1 MATIVFE
8 ALSEPTSNPR
18 IDDAASFMFATRF
31 QSASDLEGATDVR
44 LRMTMTAAD
53 VSREYDALLVDV
65 MPHVQFGDVITI
77 GDGYSFAYEEQLPV
91 PDVSILVGYAR
102 HSLLLTEFYST
113 YDDLSFST
121 GNTARFTEGD
131 EIRASAEIAA
141 VVREPTVIDNY
152 FSAFMSP
159 GYLFAWGSLEIASL
173 ADTVRVA
180 DSTSA
185 SLITVIADILALHG
199 SVAVSLSASGR
210 MADTIAFTDALKNVF
225 GAVLS
230 DGYQLSEVISGSRYS
245 IVEAV
250 DALVLSGVVT
260 GYAQAIAVTAEVF
273 ALSDAL
279 NNVQIAATSD
289 GMSLNETLAASIM
302 AYASIVDEI
311 MLSDDASMNGVF
323 ACAVHDTMVL
333 DDSVTVSGLLA
344 AVMRD
349 ELSLIGRLRIAGEPY
364 SAYVINTATL
374 GYSTYTGFN
383 FGSMA
388 VVQGKLYATAD
399 DGLYLLE
406 GDDDDGS
413 AIKTKVRTGL
423 SSMGVS
429 RMKRV
434 PSAYIGIDTRGV
446 VVIKAIVTS
455 PNGQKE
461 SHWYTATPTD
471 TGSLR
476 ERRTKIGRGL
486 RSVYWAFE
494 LATYD
499 GEDFMLDGIELHVMA
514 LERKI

>member
-8 ALSEPTSNPR
+8 ALSEPASNPR
-18 IDDAASFMFATRF
+18 IDDAASFTFATRF
-31 QSASDLEGATDVR
+31 QSAGDLAGGFDVR
-44 LRMTMTAAD
+44 LRMTMIAAD
-53 VSREYDALLVDV
+53 ASREYDALLVDA
-65 MPHVQFGDVITI
+65 MPRMQFGDAITI
-77 GDGYSFAYEEQLPV
+77 GAAHTFASEEQLPV
-91 PDVSILVGYAR
+91 PDISVLVGFDRY
-102 HSLLLTEFYST
+102 SLLLYGFSST
-113 YDDLSFST
+113 YDDLSFSLA
-121 GNTARFTEGD
+121 NTARLAEGD
-131 EIRASAEIAA
+131 EIRAYPAIAA
-141 VVREPTVIDNY
+141 VIREPTTIDNY
-152 FSAFMSP
+152 FSALMSP
-159 GYLFAWGSLEIASL
+159 GYMFAWGSLEIASL

-180 DSTSA
+180 DSASA

-210 MADTIAFTDALKNVF
+210 MMDAVAFTDTLKNVF

-245 IVEAV
+245 VVEAV

-279 NNVQIAATSD
+279 NNAQIATASD
-289 GMSLNETLAASIM
+289 GVALGETLAASIM

-311 MLSDDASMNGVF
+311 MLSDDTSMYGVF
-323 ACAVHDTMVL
+323 ACAVHDTAVL
-333 DDSVTVSGLLA
+333 DDSVTASGLLA
-344 AVMRD
+344 AVLRD
-349 ELSLIGRLRIAGEPY
+349 ELSLVGRLHIAGESY
-364 SAYVINTATL
+364 SAYVVNTATL

-434 PSAYIGIDTRGV
+434 PSAYIGIDARGV
-446 VVIKAIVTS
+446 IVVKAIVTS